1 MGNRLKSIRPLAVVS
16 LAIFTVA
23 CAQNPEKVL
32 AFSVSEEAYAER
44 DCAGLNDEAT
54 RLGGA
59 LDVEYENQ
67 RKARSNDAAGVFFL
81 GLPVASMSGRNRSD
95 EIARL
100 KGELNAVENVAQTQ
114 NCDDVVASIKSTRA
128 ARNKK

>member
-1 MGNRLKSIRPLAVVS
+1 MRIQLETIRPLAIVS
-16 LAIFTVA
+16 LAMFTVA
-23 CAQNPEKVL
+23 CAQTPEKVL
-32 AFSVSEEAYAER
+32 AFSISEEAYSGK
-44 DCAGLNDEAT
+44 DCAGLSDEAN

-81 GLPVASMSGRNRSD
+81 GLPVASMSGQNRSD

-114 NCDDVVASIKSTRA
+114 SCDDVAASIKSTRA